1 MRAEANGRPLKV
13 LHLGKYYPPDSGGI
27 ETVTKD
33 LAQGAARAGCEVTVL
48 CFGRVDR
55 LVQERFGGLDVLR
68 VPIWKLV
75 SSQPFGWTYVREFLR
90 RAGEFDIVHVHV
102 PNMLAAL
109 MLLMA
114 RTPGKV
120 VVHWHADVV
129 DKGWIGRLM
138 RPLEWTMLRRADA
151 LVATSQAYA
160 GASPQLRRFAGKVH
174 IVPIG
179 IEASEIFDDDDA
191 SDAPPG
197 LDAGAVATPA
207 LDGTPVILA
216 VGRLVPYKGFD
227 VLIAAAR
234 FLTATCRVVIVG
246 GGERRAELEAQIRQ
260 QQVADRVVLAGRL
273 GDDALRA
280 LFQSAAIYCLPSI
293 SRAEAFGVVLLEAMA
308 NGLPIVA
315 SDIAGSGVPWVNQH
329 DVTGLNVPTGDAQAL
344 ATALTQLLD
353 DPARR
358 ERMGRESRRRFEAE
372 FTAAR
377 ASRRMLDLYGALAG
391 RRVEEGAA

>member
-1 MRAEANGRPLKV
+1 MPAEANASSLNV
-13 LHLGKYYPPDSGGI
+13 LHLGKYYHPDSGGI

-33 LAQGAARAGCEVTVL
+33 LAQGAAHAGCQITVL

-55 LVQERFGGLDVLR
+55 LVQERCGDVNVLR
-68 VPIWKLV
+68 APIWKLV
-75 SSQPFGWTYVREFLR
+75 ASQPFGWKYVREFLR
-90 RAGEFDIVHVHV
+90 RARQFDIVHVHV

-114 RTPGKV
+114 RVPGKV
-120 VVHWHADVV
+120 VVHWHADIIN
-129 DKGWIGRLM
+129 KGWIGTLM

-160 GASPQLRRFAGKVH
+160 DASPQLRRFSSKVH

-179 IEASEIFDDDDA
+179 IEDSDVFDDDA
-191 SDAPPG
+191 SGDDPG
-197 LDAGAVATPA
+197 PLTGAVVTPA
-207 LDGTPVILA
+207 LDGTPMILA

-234 FLTATCRVVIVG
+234 FLPAACRVVIVG
-246 GGERRAELEAQIRQ
+246 GGERRAELEAQIRER
-260 QQVADRVVLAGRL
+260 QVADRVVLAGRL
-273 GDDALRA
+273 GDEALRA
-280 LFQSAAIYCLPSI
+280 LFRSAAIFCLPSV

-329 DVTGLNVPTGDAQAL
+329 GVTGLNVPIGDAEAL
-344 ATALTQLLD
+344 AAALTRLLAD
-353 DPARR
+353 GARR
-358 ERMGRESRRRFEAE
+358 AQMGRESRRRFETE

-377 ASRRMLDLYGALAG
+377 ASRRMLNLYGALAG
-391 RRVEEGAA
+391 RRIGEPMP